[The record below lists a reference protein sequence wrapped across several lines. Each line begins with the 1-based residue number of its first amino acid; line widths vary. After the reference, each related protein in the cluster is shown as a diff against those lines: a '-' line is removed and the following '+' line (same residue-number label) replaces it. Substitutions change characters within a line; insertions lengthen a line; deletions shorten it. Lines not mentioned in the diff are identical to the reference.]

1 MDIAQEVFKKEN
13 LLDFWPSDR
22 QTGKERVEA
31 TTRFIVYAVALLFF
45 IRRDGRVVLL
55 GALVLAV
62 LYGLYF
68 NNMIPDGAR
77 SVYVSRGVAG
87 LTMPSVENPMGNV
100 LMGEYSSDPNRAP
113 AAWYPSVREEVQADF
128 AAIHP
133 FEKARDYERNFYTT
147 ASTTIPNDQ
156 AAFAQAAYGRP
167 FAPQCRD
174 TPGACDPEGNPNSTF
189 PERTQMRGG
198 AGGGYGGSR

>member
-31 TTRFIVYAVALLFF
+31 TTRFIVYAMALLFI

-113 AAWYPSVREEVQADF
+113 PRIWVRSGKRAFGLPSGSHAPGVSRHCGA
-128 AAIHP
+128 
-133 FEKARDYERNFYTT
+133 N
-147 ASTTIPNDQ
+147 
-156 AAFAQAAYGRP
+156 GRP
-167 FAPQCRD
+167 
-174 TPGACDPEGNPNSTF
+174 
-189 PERTQMRGG
+189 
-198 AGGGYGGSR
+198 